1 VANKR
6 IYYQVQPMQSRTQCL
21 SVGVAFMF
29 CVEMAKLSVIV
40 VMECKFKSVPKLS
53 NGTSFIDLE

>member
-1 VANKR
+1 
-6 IYYQVQPMQSRTQCL
+6 MQSRTQCL

-40 VMECKFKSVPKLS
+40 VMECKWKSVPKLS